1 MANLNIEPAAP
12 FSSIANQFDSLHTRL
27 DALSDQI
34 SAVSLELTQQTQRVN
49 ALNTIVDVEQSA
61 ITALYDQVREN
72 TRNMGQYEILYTALG
87 DAHENLRRE
96 IQQKLREMQLGLDKQ
111 TARLD
116 AHGRNFEQKFL
127 ELDAR
132 SQLLETTRVE
142 TNQRMADIENR
153 LNQIQQALAQVQQ
166 ASRDAIAGAVQSG
179 FRW

>member
-1 MANLNIEPAAP
+1 MNDLNVAPAVT
-12 FSSIANQFDSLHTRL
+12 SIANRFDSLHTRL

-34 SAVSLELTQQTQRVN
+34 SEVFLELTRQSQ
-49 ALNTIVDVEQSA
+49 IVDAEQSA
-61 ITALYDQVREN
+61 ITALYDQVKAN
-72 TRNMGQYEILYTALG
+72 TGNMGKYDVLYTALG

-111 TARLD
+111 TARLK

-166 ASRDAIAGAVQSG
+166 ASRDAIAGAVQSR